1 MITLQIASLK
11 QRESSLKVAIASL
24 IDQVDK
30 IRIACN
36 EYPEIPDWMRHNPK
50 IEGIRKKNELMDG
63 ERFVLNETNEGYIL
77 FCDDDLKYPP
87 DFVDTMIK
95 HLDSLAHPAIISIM
109 GANLCRPLK
118 SYHNDQ
124 QEYYSAV
131 GYISKMHEVEM
142 IGMCGAIT
150 HSSYFKM
157 TTKDIKVM
165 NSDINTSVYCK
176 NNGIKKYVVPHRA
189 DWCEDLMKT
198 LPPDSFTVW
207 NYNKPRSND
216 QVITKFIN
224 ENF

>member
-1 MITLQIASLK
+1 MVTLQIASLK
-11 QRESSLKVAIASL
+11 QRESSLRVAIESL

-30 IRIACN
+30 IRIMCN
-36 EYPEIPDWMRHNPK
+36 LYPDIPEWMDHPK
-50 IEGIRKKNELMDG
+50 IEAFRKKNTLMDG
-63 ERFVLNETNEGYIL
+63 ERFTLNETNEGYIL

-87 DFVDTMIK
+87 DFVQTMIG
-95 HLDSLAHPAIISIM
+95 HLDSLGHPGIVSIM

-118 SYHNDQ
+118 SYNSEAH
-124 QEYYSAV
+124 ESFKALS
-131 GYISKMHEVEM
+131 YISRMYEVEM

-150 HSSYFKM
+150 HSDYFKM
-157 TTKDIKVM
+157 NTSHVKVM

-198 LPPDSFTVW
+198 LPPDAFTIW
-207 NYNKPRSND
+207 TYNKPKGHD
-216 QVITKFIN
+216 QVITKYIN